1 MHSDEHMS
9 VPVEH
14 CTRPALGQ
22 KGPKDADMYLV
33 DISTA
38 LKERKELGD
47 CWLTAERGKGWI
59 PQAGSDFTGI
69 KPVSFE
75 NIVDC
80 N

>member
-9 VPVEH
+9 VLVER

-22 KGPKDADMYLV
+22 KGPKGADMYLV

-47 CWLTAERGKGWI
+47 CWLTAEEEKDGFHRL
-59 PQAGSDFTGI
+59 ALTLL
-69 KPVSFE
+69 E
-75 NIVDC
+75 
-80 N
+80 